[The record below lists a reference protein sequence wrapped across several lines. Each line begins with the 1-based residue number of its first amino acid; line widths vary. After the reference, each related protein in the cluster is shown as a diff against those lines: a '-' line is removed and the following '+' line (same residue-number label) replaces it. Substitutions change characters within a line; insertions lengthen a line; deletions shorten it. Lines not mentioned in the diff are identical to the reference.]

1 MCYRHTSVHG
11 TQRLCCRPQHLPTHP
26 ALISHNRCPCFY
38 QLSRQLGSRHT
49 GSRETIKSLA
59 AKKFIDLVC
68 DNTHHSTT
76 QQCENVRQVR
86 PYSDK
91 VISVVYI
98 VTYQFTPLKLIHA
111 TLLPSPSPPSLAS
124 YPGPFEKLKSIHCLH
139 MRLIISWVRG
149 CSLPSSTHEATPS
162 PPLHTRL
169 LPPLLYTRGCSLP
182 SSTHVSCFPTAD
194 LCQCCRL

>member
-111 TLLPSPSPPSLAS
+111 TLLPSPSL
-124 YPGPFEKLKSIHCLH
+124 
-139 MRLIISWVRG
+139 
-149 CSLPSSTHEATPS
+149 SLPSLPS
-162 PPLHTRL
+162 LIPRPIRKIEEKYPLFAHALNYFLGTRL
-169 LPPLLYTRGCSLP
+169 LPPLLYT
-182 SSTHVSCFPTAD
+182 
-194 LCQCCRL
+194 

>member
-98 VTYQFTPLKLIHA
+98 VITSTTQQCENVRQVRPYSDKVISVVYIVTYQFTPLKLIHA
-111 TLLPSPSPPSLAS
+111 TLLPSPSPPSL
-124 YPGPFEKLKSIHCLH
+124 P
-139 MRLIISWVRG
+139 
-149 CSLPSSTHEATPS
+149 SLVPTPI
-162 PPLHTRL
+162 
-169 LPPLLYTRGCSLP
+169 
-182 SSTHVSCFPTAD
+182 
-194 LCQCCRL
+194 